1 MPRRAALLP
10 PACEMH
16 TSTPRAQRSA
26 GEIPGGCPQNS
37 SGWKFT
43 CSWRENRCAREDYPG
58 FNCREIYFSEF
69 LARISILYN
78 QRHIPLR
85 ADTETPTST
94 MSLLLGGTN
103 SPFKPTYRRFISC
116 LPDSQTQQM
125 ETKLAFSKA
134 APPKKRGNV
143 VCRNRA
149 LLQAQKNSI

>member
-10 PACEMH
+10 PAFEMY
-16 TSTPRAQRSA
+16 TSTPRAERSA

-43 CSWRENRCAREDYPG
+43 CSRRENRCARVDYRR

-69 LARISILYN
+69 LARIYILYN

-85 ADTETPTST
+85 ADTETSTST
-94 MSLLLGGTN
+94 SRLLLGGTN
-103 SPFKPTYRRFISC
+103 SPFKPTYRWFISC
-116 LPDSQTQQM
+116 PSDSQTQQM

-134 APPKKRGNV
+134 TPPKKRGNV
-143 VCRNRA
+143 ICRNRA